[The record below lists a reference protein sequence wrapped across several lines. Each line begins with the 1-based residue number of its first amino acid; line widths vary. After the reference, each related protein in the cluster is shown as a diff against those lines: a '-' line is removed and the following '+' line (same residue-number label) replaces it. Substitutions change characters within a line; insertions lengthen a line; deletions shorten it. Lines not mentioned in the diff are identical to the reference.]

1 MADKAAEAVSFRNK
15 VRAGDLA
22 GVRQMLKDGV
32 DFAGKAKT
40 HGEWTP
46 LHTACWGSAKPQN
59 DREIVEAILMAA
71 QKAVAARP
79 EFRGTVA
86 FVPTQRFWR
95 DETVSPSRQGY
106 HWNSNAE
113 TYYLIGDG
121 MGRSMLELVRPGGGD
136 PRFDAR

>member
-1 MADKAAEAVSFRNK
+1 MADKAAEAVKFRNA

-22 GVRQMLKDGV
+22 GVREMLKNGV

-71 QKAVAARP
+71 QKAGKKSEEEVRNYKDAKYGLTAAELATERKDAL
-79 EFRGTVA
+79 EAAATGDEKALDEKRRRG
-86 FVPTQRFWR
+86 
-95 DETVSPSRQGY
+95 
-106 HWNSNAE
+106 
-113 TYYLIGDG
+113 
-121 MGRSMLELVRPGGGD
+121 
-136 PRFDAR
+136 